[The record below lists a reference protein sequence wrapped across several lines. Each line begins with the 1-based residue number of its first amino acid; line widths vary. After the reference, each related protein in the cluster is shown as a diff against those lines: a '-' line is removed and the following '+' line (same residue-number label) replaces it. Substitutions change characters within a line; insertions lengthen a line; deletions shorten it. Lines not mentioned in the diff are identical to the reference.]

1 MSVILQPSTRKNK
14 KYQVIFVGADG
25 KTPYKTI
32 HFGDS
37 RYEDFTQ
44 HNDEERKKLYIKRH
58 QKRENW
64 LDPFTSGFWAFNL
77 LWNRKTLKASIK
89 DIKKKFKINILD
101 RVR

>member
-1 MSVILQPSTRKNK
+1 MSVILEPSTRKNK
-14 KYQVIFVGADG
+14 KYQVIIGD
-25 KTPYKTI
+25 KTI

-64 LDPFTSGFWAFNL
+64 LDPFTSGFWALNL
-77 LWNRKTLKASIK
+77 LWNQKTLKASIK
-89 DIKKKFKINILD
+89 NIKKLFKINILD